1 MKKHLLI
8 CLFVALSALNL
19 HAQTNTKSYSELIRA
34 GWKLCLEKD
43 FIESAKIYE
52 QAFKTNPNA
61 PLNDRYNAACINS
74 LAKNTTA
81 AYKHLFVAANE
92 LKWYDINHLKND
104 SDLTNIKN
112 DKRWNQLISTMQK
125 TKKKIEKH
133 FDKKLITV
141 LDKIYFDDQSTRSQI
156 RSKEKKYG
164 RDSKEMRAFWQSI
177 LKNDSINLIKISK
190 ILDTQGW
197 PSKKKI
203 GTRGAS
209 TIFLVIQHANQDTK
223 LKYLSMITKAVEKD
237 ELPKRQYAMFYD
249 RLLLGQG
256 KRQVYGT
263 QLAMSKEN
271 KKPYVLPLK
280 DAKNVDKRRAEM
292 GLDSMQENLNRWD
305 LTWNVEVYLKQL
317 PKIEAKEKELNEKNK
332 NK

>member
-1 MKKHLLI
+1 MKNYLLLLPFI
-8 CLFVALSALNL
+8 VLSLTNLN
-19 HAQTNTKSYSELIRA
+19 AQVNKKSYSELIRV

-43 FIESAKIYE
+43 FTASAKVYE
-52 QAFKTNPNA
+52 QAFNVNPDA

-81 AYKHLFVAANE
+81 AYKHLFIAVNK

-104 SDLTNIKN
+104 EDLKNIKT
-112 DKRWNQLISTMQK
+112 DTRWEQLITLMLK
-125 TKKKIEKH
+125 TKENIEKH
-133 FDKKLITV
+133 YDKRLVAV

-156 RSKEKKYG
+156 RSKEEKYG
-164 RDSKEMRAFWQSI
+164 RDSKEMRAFWKTI
-177 LKNDSINLIKISK
+177 LKKDSINLVKVSN

-203 GTRGAS
+203 GKKGAS

-223 LKYLSMITKAVEKD
+223 LKYLSMITKAVKND

-249 RLLLGQG
+249 RLVLGQG

-263 QLAMSKEN
+263 QLAMSKEH
-271 KKPYVLPLK
+271 KKPYVLPL
-280 DAKNVDKRRAEM
+280 DDVENVDKRRAKM
-292 GLDSMQENLNRWD
+292 GLNTMQENLNRWN
-305 LTWNVEVYLKQL
+305 LTWDIAAYLKAL
-317 PKIEAKEKELNEKNK
+317 PKIEAREKALNKKNK
-332 NK
+332 K